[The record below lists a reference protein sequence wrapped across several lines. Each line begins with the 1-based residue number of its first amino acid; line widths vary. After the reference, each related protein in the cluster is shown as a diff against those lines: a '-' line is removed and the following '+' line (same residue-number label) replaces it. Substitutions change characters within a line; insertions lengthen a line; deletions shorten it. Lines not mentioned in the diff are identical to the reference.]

1 MKKGKPNNFLGKGI
15 IYIGI
20 IDVLYKGVHKGVMC
34 YLKQGQPKINCLE
47 HVHVTVMKNMNL
59 KYFHKINIFGSPF

>member
-34 YLKQGQPKINCLE
+34 YLKQG
-47 HVHVTVMKNMNL
+47 
-59 KYFHKINIFGSPF
+59 